1 MAIQT
6 PIITSMTVSIDSPRS
21 GRSRQ
26 RSQTAPAAA
35 PIATASGMARKK
47 STEAPTSAANTA

>member
-6 PIITSMTVSIDSPRS
+6 PIMTSMTVSIDWPRS

-26 RSQTAPAAA
+26 RSQTAPASAPAA
-35 PIATASGMARKK
+35 MASGMARKK
-47 STEAPTSAANTA
+47 WTDASESAAKAA